1 MCLLPLLCV
10 AVARSQTKDGQTI
23 TVALPKTD
31 GCLINNQLESLTFK
45 VSPNTTGILRGSR
58 NGAVHVH
65 LPWLTAHTFKPV
77 PAVLE
82 AVGLYTVYYL

>member
-1 MCLLPLLCV
+1 MSAATVCV

-31 GCLINNQLESLTFK
+31 DCLINNQLESLTFK

-58 NGAVHVH
+58 DGAVHVH
-65 LPWLTAHTFKPV
+65 LSWLTAHRLKPV
-77 PAVLE
+77 PAVLD
-82 AVGLYTVYYL
+82 AVGVYTVHYL